1 MTKIYYNT
9 LNRRLDSREGVVNDN
24 QIKIMK
30 IEKQVLSKMLE
41 KITNEYEEFKKITNE
56 YEEFKKITN

>member
-1 MTKIYYNT
+1 MSEDMEK
-9 LNRRLDSREGVVNDN
+9 DN

-41 KITNEYEEFKKITNE
+41 MIINEYKELKQLTNEYEELKKAFETQVSL
-56 YEEFKKITN
+56 KDTLMKQG